1 MADLVPDDFA
11 GAKIVLLIG
20 GRLLTL
26 LRDDR
31 SDIVFPGHWDM
42 PGGAREGAE
51 SPSACILRETHEEFG
66 LELTETQLIWRA
78 PFDSPTTPGLKA
90 WWFAARLPAET
101 ERRIVFG
108 TEGQRWALMAPE
120 AWLAE
125 PRAIG
130 HFRSRVRAG
139 LAALGVFGV

>member
-1 MADLVPDDFA
+1 MDFA

-31 SDIVFPGHWDM
+31 ADIVFPNHWDM
-42 PGGAREGAE
+42 PGGGREGDE
-51 SPSACILRETHEEFG
+51 TPEACVLRETREEFG
-66 LELTETQLIWRA
+66 LILPPAVLEWRA
-78 PFDSPTTPGLKA
+78 RFDSPTTPGLQA
-90 WWFAARLPAET
+90 WWFAARLPAAAEADI
-101 ERRIVFG
+101 RFG
-108 TEGQRWALMAPE
+108 DEGQRWALMPPGE
-120 AWLAE
+120 WLAH

-139 LAALGVFGV
+139 LAALGAG